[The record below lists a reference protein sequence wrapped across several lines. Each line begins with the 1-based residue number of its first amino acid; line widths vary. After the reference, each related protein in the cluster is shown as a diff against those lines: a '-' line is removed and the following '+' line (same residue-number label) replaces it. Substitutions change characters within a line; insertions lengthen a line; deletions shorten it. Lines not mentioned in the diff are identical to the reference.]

1 MKLYNNKLLIHGCGQ
16 LTELLQSKNYR
27 IIIGRDFNLAVWHL
41 NEDLLYR
48 FGCAGLILISAK
60 FSGYMVI
67 LYLLSSFTLFYQFPK
82 FYQFLNGGEQ
92 GHLHL
97 QAT

>member
-16 LTELLQSKNYR
+16 LTELLQSKNHR
-27 IIIGRDFNLAVWHL
+27 IIIGRDFNLAVWHF

-48 FGCAGLILISAK
+48 FGCAGLI
-60 FSGYMVI
+60 
-67 LYLLSSFTLFYQFPK
+67 SSFTLFYQFPK